1 MPRLSGSSST
11 TISTGIVIALSL
23 RRCRR
28 AVGQTG
34 SSAGAHL
41 PDAQLP
47 EELEETAAAGV
58 VPVLGEL
65 AALLPPSRVAPNKPP
80 SNPPR
85 LPMPAIH
92 PALAPLLDDRLS
104 TLP

>member
-58 VPVLGEL
+58 GPVLREL
-65 AALLPPSRVAPNKPP
+65 AALLPPSSVAPNQPP
-80 SNPPR
+80 GKAPRPP
-85 LPMPAIH
+85 M
-92 PALAPLLDDRLS
+92 PALAPAPAPPPAD
-104 TLP
+104 

>member
-58 VPVLGEL
+58 GPVLGQP
-65 AALLPPSRVAPNKPP
+65 APLLPRSSVAPNEPPRKAPKPP
-80 SNPPR
+80 
-85 LPMPAIH
+85 H
-92 PALAPLLDDRLS
+92 PAQPPAAPPGLRE
-104 TLP
+104 

>member
-47 EELEETAAAGV
+47 EELEETAAAGGG
-58 VPVLGEL
+58 PVLREL
-65 AALLPPSRVAPNKPP
+65 AALLPRSRVAGNEATGKAPK
-80 SNPPR
+80 R
-85 LPMPAIH
+85 AKET
-92 PALAPLLDDRLS
+92 LAPSAAAGFHVSR
-104 TLP
+104 PA